1 MSTPRAPGPWSGP
14 RLLGWWDGRPPPSPK
29 VLGRGLGFQRVPWPG
44 GEQPGARA
52 AAGDPGGGSAGLQVT
67 RPAGELAQVRER
79 RVGGTDLPAAVSQ
92 PGGVDPESEAAAL
105 TAPPP
110 PQSHIKKRLFLF
122 RFGDRGTRMNWVHV
136 RNLVQAHVLAAEAL
150 TAARGYVAVS
160 APRAAR
166 RSPSLAHA
174 WLTGVSPQLRMAG
187 RQDCGPRDTWG
198 G

>member
-1 MSTPRAPGPWSGP
+1 MTG
-14 RLLGWWDGRPPPSPK
+14 
-29 VLGRGLGFQRVPWPG
+29 
-44 GEQPGARA
+44 
-52 AAGDPGGGSAGLQVT
+52 
-67 RPAGELAQVRER
+67 PAGELAQVRER
-79 RVGGTDLPAAVSQ
+79 RAGRDPLPAAVSQ
-92 PGGVDPESEAAAL
+92 PGGVDPESESESEAAAL

-166 RSPSLAHA
+166 RSPSLADA

-187 RQDCGPRDTWG
+187 RQDWGPRDTWG
-198 G
+198 GGFPEHRELLAVSPGRTWR